1 MQWPWRRQPERRE
14 SGGDYADAVLRLI
27 EATAAGTAA
36 DVTKTAAVEAACGA
50 LSRAFQRADVK
61 GPDWVRRAVTPVVL
75 GQIGRDLMRAG
86 QSMHAIRMDSQG
98 ELALVPCANWHWEG
112 NHMRDRWT
120 VRATAYG
127 PSTSTT
133 WHLPG
138 SSVVFLTY
146 GTLPGTPYVGSPPTT
161 WASLTAKLSSESE
174 RSLGDEAA
182 GPLAQILSVP
192 SDGGDGDKDTDP
204 LAKLKADIT
213 AARGRATMVETTAEG
228 WGQGRDAA
236 PRKDW
241 KAERLGPVPPAGLV
255 EARRDA
261 YLAILAACGSVP
273 GDLSADGTA
282 QREVLRRWHMST
294 VLPLGRLLEHE
305 LSAKL
310 DADVRLD
317 FDRYPQDLAGRAQ
330 AFQKLVAGGVTV
342 NEALTISG
350 LLGGGDE

>member
-1 MQWPWRRQPERRE
+1 MIQWPWRRERRE
-14 SGGDYADAVLRLI
+14 SGGDYAEAVLRLI

-50 LSRAFQRADVK
+50 LSRAFQGAVVR
-61 GPDWVRRAVTPVVL
+61 GPAWVQRAVSPVFLAQV
-75 GQIGRDLMRAG
+75 GRDLMRAG
-86 QSMHAIRMDSQG
+86 QSMHAIRLDSMG

-112 NHMRDRWT
+112 DHRRENWK

-133 WHLPG
+133 WRLPG

-192 SDGGDGDKDTDP
+192 SDGGGGDKDTDP

-213 AARGRATMVETTAEG
+213 AARGKATLVETTAEG

-241 KAERLGPVPPAGLV
+241 KAERLGPIPPAGLV
-255 EARRDA
+255 AARKDA
-261 YLAILAACGSVP
+261 YMAVLAACGGWP
-273 GDLSADGTA
+273 GDLSADGTSL
-282 QREVLRRWHMST
+282 RESLRRWHMGT
-294 VLPLGRLLEHE
+294 VLPLARLLEWE

-310 DADVRLD
+310 QETVTLE

-330 AFQKLVAGGVTV
+330 AFQKLLAGGVTV